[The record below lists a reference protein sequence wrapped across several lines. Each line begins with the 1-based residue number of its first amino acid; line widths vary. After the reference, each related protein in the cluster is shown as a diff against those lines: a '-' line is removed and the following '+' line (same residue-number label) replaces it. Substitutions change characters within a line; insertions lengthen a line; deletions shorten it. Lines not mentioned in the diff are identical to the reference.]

1 MPRPAARLLLVLVG
15 LFLGVLPIEL
25 GLRLAGPNVPLDLT
39 MARFQVYHPEYGFF
53 HKPGVSGWL
62 RTDEFTSYVKFN
74 SRGLRGPEVAI
85 PKPADTFRVLVL
97 GDSVVE
103 GAQVAYEETM
113 AARLGPALAE
123 QAGGRRVEAVNAGVA
138 GFGTGQQL
146 LFLEREGLAYQ
157 PDLVVL
163 VFTIANDV
171 ADNSIE
177 VAKRGKLA
185 VERRPY
191 FVTGP
196 GGALE
201 QLPFSPPP
209 PETLGS
215 VRAFL
220 RDRSVLFTTLEL
232 WWEGK
237 EVARAQSAAVPR
249 LQTEREVYLRELG
262 DDWPQGWEVTEALL
276 ARVDAVARGAGAPL
290 LVVLSPTQWQT
301 YDDMWRDREFM
312 GTSSQNER
320 RFSPTAPNER
330 LRAIA
335 ARQSL
340 HLLDL
345 LPAFRA
351 EAEHDALPI
360 FRRDGH
366 WTAHG
371 HAVATGLVAGALRE
385 SGLSPRVA
393 AGGR

>member
-1 MPRPAARLLLVLVG
+1 MPRLAARVLLILIG

-85 PKPADTFRVLVL
+85 PKPPDTFRVLVL

-113 AARLGPALAE
+113 AARLGPALADL
-123 QAGGRRVEAVNAGVA
+123 AGGRRAETVNAGVA

-171 ADNSIE
+171 ADNSID
-177 VAKRGKLA
+177 VAQRAKLA
-185 VERRPY
+185 VDRRPY
-191 FVTGP
+191 FVLGS
-196 GGALE
+196 GGELE
-201 QLPFSPPP
+201 RVPFRAPP
-209 PETLGS
+209 PEPLAGARS
-215 VRAFL
+215 FL

-232 WWEGK
+232 WYEGK
-237 EVARAQSAAVPR
+237 EVARAQGSAVPR

-262 DDWPQGWEVTEALL
+262 DDWPRGWEVTEALL
-276 ARVDAVARGAGAPL
+276 ARVDVAARSAGAPF

-301 YDDMWRDREFM
+301 YDDLWRDKEFM

-330 LRAIA
+330 LRDIA
-335 ARQSL
+335 GRQGL
-340 HLLDL
+340 QVVDL
-345 LPAFRA
+345 LPDFRA
-351 EAEHDALPI
+351 EAQADALPI

-371 HAVATGLVAGALRE
+371 HAVAARRVADALRE
-385 SGLSPRVA
+385 RSVLLQA

>member
-1 MPRPAARLLLVLVG
+1 MSRLATRVLLVLIG
-15 LFLGVLPIEL
+15 LLLGVLPIEL

-113 AARLGPALAE
+113 AARLAPALGE
-123 QAGGRRVEAVNAGVA
+123 QAGGRLVESVNAGVA

-177 VAKRGKLA
+177 VAKRAKLA

-191 FVTGP
+191 FVL
-196 GGALE
+196 GADGSLAA
-201 QLPFSPPP
+201 LPFEPPP
-209 PETLGS
+209 PETLGG

-232 WWEGK
+232 WSEGK
-237 EVARAQSAAVPR
+237 EVARAQGAAVPR
-249 LQTEREVYLRELG
+249 RETEREVYLRELG
-262 DDWPQGWEVTEALL
+262 DDWPQGWEITEALL
-276 ARVDAVARGAGAPL
+276 ARVDAVAREAGAPL
-290 LVVLSPTQWQT
+290 LLVLSPTQWQT

-312 GTSSQNER
+312 GTGSQNER

-335 ARQSL
+335 ARQGL
-340 HLLDL
+340 PLLDL

-351 EAEHDALPI
+351 EADALPI

-366 WTAHG
+366 WTPHG
-371 HAVATGLVAGALRE
+371 HAIAAGLVADALRE
-385 SGLSPRVA
+385 RNLVPRVA
-393 AGGR
+393 RGR